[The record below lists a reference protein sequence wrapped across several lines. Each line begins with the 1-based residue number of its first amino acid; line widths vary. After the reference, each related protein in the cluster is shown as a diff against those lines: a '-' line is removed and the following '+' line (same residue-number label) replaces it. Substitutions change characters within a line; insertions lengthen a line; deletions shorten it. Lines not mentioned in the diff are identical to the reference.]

1 MRLEFFAAVYV
12 GITFN
17 LSLVIPSIIVRRDG
31 CLVDTA
37 FLTMPQ
43 ILGRYG

>member
-1 MRLEFFAAVYV
+1 MHLEFFAAVYV
-12 GITFN
+12 GITFD
-17 LSLVIPSIIVRRDG
+17 LSLVIPNIIVKRNG